1 MLLNSNMGFGFTSG
15 INKFK
20 ICVTQGTDAT
30 WYGTD
35 GVFGSIT
42 PDATITN
49 QTFYSLAWKAD
60 GSFYMGFGAAGNE
73 QVPDVPDIKMYSKL
87 QTAPLILAWN
97 ETTSRY
103 EDTDSALA
111 TLLIS
116 AYVLGEKACFNG
128 ELLPVQLISYDF
140 NLETVV

>member
-1 MLLNSNMGFGFTSG
+1 MLNEGAGFNAF
-15 INKFK
+15 N
-20 ICVTQGTDAT
+20 ICITLGTDAT

-35 GVFGSIT
+35 GVFGSMT
-42 PDATITN
+42 PDATITD

-60 GSFYMGFGAAGNE
+60 GLFYMGFGVAGNE
-73 QVPDVPDIKMYSKL
+73 QIPNVPDIKMYSKL
-87 QTAPLILAWN
+87 QKAPLILAWN

-111 TLLIS
+111 TLLI
-116 AYVLGEKACFNG
+116 ADQTGGATEACFNG

-140 NLETVV
+140 NLETIV